1 MINRT
6 LGLAL
11 IVCPMLTF
19 SQGNETLD
27 EITQDEIGGIFF
39 FSLFLPLYFPV
50 SFQFYRM
57 YPKGPLY
64 LDFECRQINYKL

>member
-39 FSLFLPLYFPV
+39 FPSFFHYISL
-50 SFQFYRM
+50 YR
-57 YPKGPLY
+57 PILSDVPEGTII
-64 LDFECRQINYKL
+64 FRF